1 MKLKTI
7 SDFFGLTPSDSDSM
21 GIRSSLLTEESAGI
35 SDEVFSITVVP
46 FDLTGIVSDEFLI
59 MNKTESISRKITKAV
74 SIYKTDNFFKIKLL

>member
-1 MKLKTI
+1 
-7 SDFFGLTPSDSDSM
+7 
-21 GIRSSLLTEESAGI
+21 
-35 SDEVFSITVVP
+35 VFSITVVP